1 MLETHS
7 MQGSKI
13 QVLEVINDVNHV
25 EQILIVRVRFSLL
38 EFLKKFQSNVLSKSE
53 NAHSLYL

>member
-13 QVLEVINDVNHV
+13 QVLEVINDVNRV